1 MKKKYESPRA
11 VADLFYPE
19 ESISSCYNIACEYG
33 IMGGEK
39 GIHAPNAFTLDGVTI
54 PGDLGAD
61 DTHGKLSAGSG
72 CGWAENQIAEVDS
85 NGKVTA
91 LKEVNVMNHKIL
103 DCDVIKQDGDTVY
116 WTTQS
121 GKIDYGHIWG
131 KSGLKAAAILT
142 CYKEG
147 VFIEVK
153 KDIMEFVGPA
163 YHWICWYFSVSEY
176 QPISKV

>member
-1 MKKKYESPRA
+1 
-11 VADLFYPE
+11 
-19 ESISSCYNIACEYG
+19 
-33 IMGGEK
+33 MGLWVEKK

-121 GKIDYGHIWG
+121 GKNRLWSHMGKIGP
-131 KSGLKAAAILT
+131 KSGSHPNML
-142 CYKEG
+142 
-147 VFIEVK
+147 
-153 KDIMEFVGPA
+153 
-163 YHWICWYFSVSEY
+163 
-176 QPISKV
+176 

>member
-39 GIHAPNAFTLDGVTI
+39 GIHATNAFTLDGVTI

-85 NGKVTA
+85 NGKVSA
-91 LKEVNVMNHKIL
+91 
-103 DCDVIKQDGDTVY
+103 
-116 WTTQS
+116 
-121 GKIDYGHIWG
+121 
-131 KSGLKAAAILT
+131 
-142 CYKEG
+142 
-147 VFIEVK
+147 
-153 KDIMEFVGPA
+153 
-163 YHWICWYFSVSEY
+163 
-176 QPISKV
+176 

>member
-1 MKKKYESPRA
+1 MGKSSTYLKTTIQRRKTVKKKYESPRA
-11 VADLFYPE
+11 VADIFYPE

-91 LKEVNVMNHKIL
+91 LKEVNVRNYKIL

-121 GKIDYGHIWG
+121 GKKSIMVTYGENR
-131 KSGLKAAAILT
+131 A
-142 CYKEG
+142 
-147 VFIEVK
+147 
-153 KDIMEFVGPA
+153 
-163 YHWICWYFSVSEY
+163 
-176 QPISKV
+176 

>member
-11 VADLFYPE
+11 VADIFYPE

-91 LKEVNVMNHKIL
+91 LKEVNVMNYKIL

-121 GKIDYGHIWG
+121 GKN
-131 KSGLKAAAILT
+131 
-142 CYKEG
+142 
-147 VFIEVK
+147 
-153 KDIMEFVGPA
+153 
-163 YHWICWYFSVSEY
+163 
-176 QPISKV
+176 

>member
-121 GKIDYGHIWG
+121 GKNRLWSHMG
-131 KSGLKAAAILT
+131 KIGLKAAAILT

-153 KDIMEFVGPA
+153 KDIMEFVGSA

>member
-11 VADLFYPE
+11 VADIFYPE
-19 ESISSCYNIACEYG
+19 ESI
-33 IMGGEK
+33 
-39 GIHAPNAFTLDGVTI
+39 LDGVTI

-85 NGKVTA
+85 NGKVTS
-91 LKEVNVMNHKIL
+91 LKEVNVMNYKIL

-121 GKIDYGHIWG
+121 GKIRLWSHMG
-131 KSGLKAAAILT
+131 KIR
-142 CYKEG
+142 
-147 VFIEVK
+147 
-153 KDIMEFVGPA
+153 
-163 YHWICWYFSVSEY
+163 
-176 QPISKV
+176 SKSSSHLNMS

>member
-11 VADLFYPE
+11 VADIFYPE

-61 DTHGKLSAGSG
+61 DTHGKLSAG
-72 CGWAENQIAEVDS
+72 NQIAEVDS
-85 NGKVTA
+85 NGKVTS
-91 LKEVNVMNHKIL
+91 LKEVNVMNYKIL

-121 GKIDYGHIWG
+121 GKNRLWSHMGKIRS
-131 KSGLKAAAILT
+131 KSGSHLN
-142 CYKEG
+142 
-147 VFIEVK
+147 
-153 KDIMEFVGPA
+153 M
-163 YHWICWYFSVSEY
+163 S
-176 QPISKV
+176 

>member
-54 PGDLGAD
+54 PEDLGAD

-91 LKEVNVMNHKIL
+91 LKEVNVMNYKIL
-103 DCDVIKQDGDTVY
+103 DCDVINQDGDTVY

-121 GKIDYGHIWG
+121 GKNRLWSHMGKIGP
-131 KSGLKAAAILT
+131 KSGSHPNML
-142 CYKEG
+142 
-147 VFIEVK
+147 
-153 KDIMEFVGPA
+153 
-163 YHWICWYFSVSEY
+163 
-176 QPISKV
+176 